1 MIRFTR
7 AFRLFGWGSGV
18 ALLLLALVEAW
29 LHSDDFLYRYRSVFA
44 TGRAMDKLHYVE
56 SHTPA
61 LLVLGNSR
69 VDNGFDPRTL
79 LEGGTSYITGFNMG
93 MPGANAG
100 ILYGLVKRLADEG
113 KLNPNGVRTT
123 LIGLDEGLL
132 QAEDSLGYGVFYSD
146 PAWLWQNRDWRGM
159 LAYGIRLW
167 GFSANLK
174 QLREPGKALG
184 FIQASVA
191 SVEPIGGGAAEH
203 LGYRA
208 GFGGLQNAE
217 QVRRQ
222 QERFDMPP
230 NSVQVKA
237 LFATVALLQQHGVQ
251 VAVVYPPLLN
261 RELLYLTPQLQA
273 AQPYTAVA
281 TRLSALGIP
290 LLALE
295 PGMQRDPGMFV
306 NPGHL
311 NDRGAQYYSR
321 LLARQLRATWPSL
334 YAKVGAHDF

>member
-1 MIRFTR
+1 LNRFTR
-7 AFRLFGWGSGV
+7 AFRFFGWGSAVG
-18 ALLLLALVEAW
+18 LLLLALVETW
-29 LHSDDFLYRYRSVFA
+29 LHTDDFLYRYRSVFA
-44 TGRAMDKLHYVE
+44 AGRAMGKLHYVE
-56 SHTPA
+56 SHPPA

-79 LEGGTSYITGFNMG
+79 LEGGAAGATGFNMG

-100 ILYGLVKRLADEG
+100 ILYGLVRRLADKGRLGE
-113 KLNPNGVRTT
+113 KGVRTV
-123 LIGLDEGLL
+123 LIGLDESLL
-132 QAEDSLGYGVFYSD
+132 QAEDSLGYGVFYGD

-159 LAYGIRLW
+159 LAHGIRLW

-174 QLREPGKALG
+174 QLREPGKSLG
-184 FIQASVA
+184 FIQASFT

-222 QERFDMPP
+222 QESFDTPP
-230 NSVQVKA
+230 DSVQVKA
-237 LFATVALLQQHGVQ
+237 LLATVALLQQHGVQ

-261 RELLYLTPQLQA
+261 RELLYLAPQLPV

-281 TRLSALGIP
+281 GRLTALGIP

-295 PGMQRDPGMFV
+295 PGTQRDPGMFV
-306 NPGHL
+306 NSGHL
-311 NDRGAQYYSR
+311 NNRGAQYHSR
-321 LLARQLRATWPSL
+321 LLARQLRAIWPSL
-334 YAKVGAHDF
+334 YIKEGGA

>member
-1 MIRFTR
+1 M
-7 AFRLFGWGSGV
+7 G
-18 ALLLLALVEAW
+18 LLLLALVESW
-29 LHSDDFLYRYRSVFA
+29 LHIDDFLYRYRSVFA
-44 TGRAMDKLHYVE
+44 TGRAMGKLHFVE
-56 SHTPA
+56 SHPPA

-79 LEGGTSYITGFNMG
+79 LEGGAADITGFNMG

-100 ILYGLVKRLADEG
+100 ILFGLVKRLAEEG
-113 KLNPNGVRTT
+113 RLGAKGVRLV

-146 PAWLWQNRDWRGM
+146 PAWLWLNRDWRGM
-159 LAYGIRLW
+159 LAHSIRLW
-167 GFSANLK
+167 GYSANLK

-184 FIQASVA
+184 FMQASFA

-222 QERFDMPP
+222 QESFDTPP
-230 NSVQVKA
+230 DSVQIKA
-237 LFATVALLQQHGVQ
+237 LFATVTLLQQHGVQ
-251 VAVVYPPLLN
+251 VAVVYLPLLN
-261 RELLYLTPQLQA
+261 RELLYLTPQLPA

-281 TRLSALGIP
+281 GRLTAIGIP

-295 PGMQRDPGMFV
+295 PGTQRDPGMFV

-311 NDRGAQYYSR
+311 NDRGAQYHSR
-321 LLARQLRATWPSL
+321 LLARQLRAIWPSL
-334 YAKVGAHDF
+334 YVKEGST

>member
-1 MIRFTR
+1 MSRLTR
-7 AFRLFGWGSGV
+7 VFRLFGWGSVVG
-18 ALLLLALVEAW
+18 LLLLALVETW
-29 LHSDDFLYRYRSVFA
+29 LHTDDFLYRYRSVFA
-44 TGRAMDKLHYVE
+44 TGRAMGKLHYVE
-56 SHTPA
+56 SHRPA

-79 LEGGTSYITGFNMG
+79 LEGGAANIAGFNMG

-100 ILYGLVKRLADEG
+100 IFYGLVKRLADEG
-113 KLNPNGVRTT
+113 SLGATGVRAVI
-123 LIGLDEGLL
+123 IGLDESLL
-132 QAEDSLGYGVFYSD
+132 QAEDSLGYGVFYGD

-159 LAYGIRLW
+159 LAHGIRLW

-184 FIQASVA
+184 FIQASFA

-208 GFGGLQNAE
+208 GFGGLQDAD

-222 QERFDMPP
+222 QESFDTPP
-230 NSVQVKA
+230 DAIQVKA

-261 RELLYLTPQLQA
+261 RELLYLAPQLPA
-273 AQPYTAVA
+273 AQPYTVVA
-281 TRLSALGIP
+281 GRLMALGVP

-295 PGMQRDPGMFV
+295 PGTQRDPGMFV
-306 NPGHL
+306 NSGHL
-311 NDRGAQYYSR
+311 NDRGAQYHSR
-321 LLARQLRATWPSL
+321 LLARQLRTIWPSL
-334 YAKVGAHDF
+334 YVNEGGA

>member
-1 MIRFTR
+1 M
-7 AFRLFGWGSGV
+7 G
-18 ALLLLALVEAW
+18 LLLLALAEAW
-29 LHSDDFLYRYRSVFA
+29 LHTDDFLYRYRSVFA
-44 TGRAMDKLHYVE
+44 TGRAMGKLQYVE
-56 SHTPA
+56 AHSPP

-79 LEGGTSYITGFNMG
+79 LGDSGADTAGFNMG
-93 MPGANAG
+93 VPGANAG
-100 ILYGLVKRLADEG
+100 ILYGLVKRLADRNRLGEQ
-113 KLNPNGVRTT
+113 GVSTV

-132 QAEDSLGYGVFYSD
+132 QAEDSLGYGVFYAD
-146 PAWLWQNRDWRGM
+146 PAWLWRNRDGRGL

-184 FIQASVA
+184 FIRASFA

-208 GFGGLQNAE
+208 GFGGLQDVE

-222 QERFDMPP
+222 QESYDAPP
-230 NSVQVKA
+230 DPVQVNA
-237 LFATVALLQQHGVQ
+237 LFATVALLQQHRVQ

-261 RELLYLTPQLQA
+261 RELLYLAPGLPA
-273 AQPYTAVA
+273 APPYTAVA
-281 TRLSALGIP
+281 ARLTALGIP
-290 LLALE
+290 LLV
-295 PGMQRDPGMFV
+295 PGAGVQRDSGMFV
-306 NPGHL
+306 NSGHL

-321 LLARQLRATWPSL
+321 LLARQLREIWPSL
-334 YAKVGAHDF
+334 YVKKDGS

>member
-1 MIRFTR
+1 M
-7 AFRLFGWGSGV
+7 G
-18 ALLLLALVEAW
+18 LLLLALAETW
-29 LHSDDFLYRYRSVFA
+29 LHTDDFLYRYRSVFA
-44 TGRAMDKLHYVE
+44 TGRAFGKLHYVE
-56 SHTPA
+56 SLPPA

-79 LEGGTSYITGFNMG
+79 LEGGAADITGFNMG
-93 MPGANAG
+93 MPGVNAG
-100 ILYGLVKRLADEG
+100 ILYGLVKRLAAEG
-113 KLNPNGVRTT
+113 TLGAKSVRTVI
-123 LIGLDEGLL
+123 IGLDESLL
-132 QAEDSLGYGVFYSD
+132 QTEDTLGYGVFYAD

-159 LAYGIRLW
+159 LAQDIRLW

-174 QLREPGKALG
+174 QLREPGKALE
-184 FIQASVA
+184 FIQASFA

-208 GFGGLQNAE
+208 GFSGLQDAE

-222 QERFDMPP
+222 QESFDKPP
-230 NSVQVKA
+230 DSVQVKA

-261 RELLYLTPQLQA
+261 RELLYLAPQLPGA
-273 AQPYTAVA
+273 LPYIAVA
-281 TRLSALGIP
+281 RQLSALGIP

-295 PGMQRDPGMFV
+295 PGTQRDPGMFI

-311 NDRGAQYYSR
+311 NDRGAQYHSR
-321 LLARQLRATWPSL
+321 LLARQLRAIWPSL
-334 YAKVGAHDF
+334 YIKKGGA

>member
-1 MIRFTR
+1 MV
-7 AFRLFGWGSGV
+7 G
-18 ALLLLALVEAW
+18 LLLMALVETW
-29 LHSDDFLYRYRSVFA
+29 LHTDDFLYRYRSVFA
-44 TGRAMDKLHYVE
+44 TGRAFGKLHYVE
-56 SHTPA
+56 SHPPA
-61 LLVLGNSR
+61 LLMLGNSR

-79 LEGGTSYITGFNMG
+79 LEGGAAGVTGFNMG

-100 ILYGLVKRLADEG
+100 ILYGLVKRLADEDTLG
-113 KLNPNGVRTT
+113 AKSVRTVI
-123 LIGLDEGLL
+123 IGLDESLL
-132 QAEDSLGYGVFYSD
+132 QTEDSLGYGVFYAD

-159 LAYGIRLW
+159 LAHDIRLW

-174 QLREPGKALG
+174 QLREPGKVLG
-184 FIQASVA
+184 FIQASFV

-208 GFGGLQNAE
+208 GFGGLQDAE

-222 QERFDMPP
+222 QESFDTPP
-230 NSVQVKA
+230 DSVQVKA

-261 RELLYLTPQLQA
+261 RELLYLAPQLPG

-281 TRLSALGIP
+281 RRLTALGIP

-295 PGMQRDPGMFV
+295 PGTQRDPGMFV

-311 NDRGAQYYSR
+311 NDRGAQYHSR
-321 LLARQLRATWPSL
+321 LLARQLRVIWPSL
-334 YAKVGAHDF
+334 YIQEEAHDFQ